1 MLLIVSITHI
11 QLLIYGFSQTVSLF
25 GSSLSME
32 TYLGGQDLWFESHVI
47 TVWQSS
53 SNLHYEVEM
62 ARLHQQIHFYI
73 SFAFVNS
80 IGWGWVWCRAYFQ
93 HNRALTF
100 RDRPW
105 IFEFWTAP
113 IRFCS
118 NVIKTAIC
126 SYIYVI
132 KTCRAV
138 RYIKR
143 CRTESAQSTYFY
155 ETKLNLVNQT
165 YTNTTKHSDQHRYCS
180 DM

>member
-1 MLLIVSITHI
+1 
-11 QLLIYGFSQTVSLF
+11 
-25 GSSLSME
+25 
-32 TYLGGQDLWFESHVI
+32 
-47 TVWQSS
+47 
-53 SNLHYEVEM
+53 M
-62 ARLHQQIHFYI
+62 ARLHQKIRFYI

-126 SYIYVI
+126 TYIYVI
-132 KTCRAV
+132 KTCCAV
-138 RYIKR
+138 RYIKQKVHR
-143 CRTESAQSTYFY
+143 VRIFMRPNSIWSIKRIQIQQSTPISTDIVQICRWVAGDELHLVLFKVVKAYFL
-155 ETKLNLVNQT
+155 KPQVRSI
-165 YTNTTKHSDQHRYCS
+165 H
-180 DM
+180 